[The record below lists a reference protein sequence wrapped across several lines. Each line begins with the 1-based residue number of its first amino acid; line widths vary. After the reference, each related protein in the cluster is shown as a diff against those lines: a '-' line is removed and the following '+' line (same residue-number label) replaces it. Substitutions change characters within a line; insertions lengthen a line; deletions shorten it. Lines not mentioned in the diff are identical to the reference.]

1 MLQKDKV
8 DGCGAMEEVCT
19 TKNKEMMYLFVF
31 LSIL

>member
-19 TKNKEMMYLFVF
+19 SKNKEMMFVYGF
-31 LSIL
+31 SIL